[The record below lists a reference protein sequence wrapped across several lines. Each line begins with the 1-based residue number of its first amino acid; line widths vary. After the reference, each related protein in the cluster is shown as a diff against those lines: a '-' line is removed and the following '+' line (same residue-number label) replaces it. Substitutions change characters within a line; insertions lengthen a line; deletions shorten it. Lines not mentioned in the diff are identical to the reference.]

1 MPVPRKSTRHPD
13 AFSLSLFTN
22 VAPCHRSYRFKI
34 NRLYLCETENVDAIV
49 IAPDVEAPDV
59 VEAQMRRIT
68 IKLKPEATA
77 KELIWQLL
85 NLFPDKTT
93 TVQ

>member
-1 MPVPRKSTRHPD
+1 MGRLASD
-13 AFSLSLFTN
+13 LAQ
-22 VAPCHRSYRFKI
+22 AGHRVFEALAVSEA
-34 NRLYLCETENVDAIV
+34 LYLCETENVDAIV
-49 IAPDVEAPDV
+49 IGADVEDPDV

-77 KELIWQLL
+77 KELIWELAQ
-85 NLFPDKTT
+85 LFPDKAA